1 MSSLLKKISMLV
13 RIRSKQNP
21 QTLLVGMGN
30 SAATVEIVWWPL
42 NKLNTELTRLSLLR
56 VL

>member
-21 QTLLVGMGN
+21 QTLLVGMEN
-30 SAATVEIVWWPL
+30 SASTVEIVWWPL